1 VLSIFEDRDGN
12 LWLGLDNG
20 ISIVNLNSA
29 FRVYKDTRGRLGAVY
44 ASITAGDWLYIG
56 TNQGLF
62 CKRSDE
68 PGGFRMVRGTNGQVW
83 SLKSEYGTVFCGH
96 NKGTFT
102 VEEDRAVLI
111 SDFSGTWDL
120 LPVPGREHLLVQ
132 GNYSGLSVL
141 ENRKGGWVFRNRIR
155 GFDISSKS
163 LVFTTRS
170 EITVNHEFKG
180 LFRLEI
186 DPDLREVVQTTT
198 LGRISYDSNISK
210 FGERILFSSNEGV
223 HVLDPATGELVYD
236 QFLSDVF
243 YNLED
248 RIRGKLIVEPR
259 EGKLWGFS
267 ELNVICLEQDP
278 FDGKPG
284 VRKIPIPKFFRQ
296 NQGLTGFENLYP
308 MGDSKYLIGTSTGY
322 VVLNLN
328 DIEQADYEV
337 EITGVRKKVLNGEL
351 ESVALNEASTFR
363 FEENN
368 ISFSL
373 SVPEYEKYTE
383 VDYQY
388 KLSGRNDEWSSWSP
402 VSEVSF
408 GNLPFGDYTFKV
420 RARIGNELSANEAS
434 YSFVIKRPWYLS
446 WWVLGVYLVLFAGL
460 MAVIHRSYKRY
471 YSRQRVKLIEENQKN
486 LELARLAGEQE
497 IIKLKNEQL
506 QKDIEVKNR
515 ELAMTTMSLINK
527 SELLNGIKN
536 DLSNLQ
542 DKSSRDQVIKV
553 INRNLNN
560 DHDWEY
566 FQEAFNNADKD
577 FLKKMHELH
586 PNLTPNDL
594 KLCVYLR
601 LNLSSKEIAPL
612 LNISVRSVEIKR
624 YRLRKKMNLEHEKS
638 LVEYILEI

>member
-1 VLSIFEDRDGN
+1 
-12 LWLGLDNG
+12 
-20 ISIVNLNSA
+20 
-29 FRVYKDTRGRLGAVY
+29 
-44 ASITAGDWLYIG
+44 
-56 TNQGLF
+56 
-62 CKRSDE
+62 
-68 PGGFRMVRGTNGQVW
+68 MVRGTNGQVW

-351 ESVALNEASTFR
+351 ESVALNEAS
-363 FEENN
+363 
-368 ISFSL
+368 
-373 SVPEYEKYTE
+373 
-383 VDYQY
+383 
-388 KLSGRNDEWSSWSP
+388 
-402 VSEVSF
+402 
-408 GNLPFGDYTFKV
+408 
-420 RARIGNELSANEAS
+420 